1 MIRISRP
8 VVSMALAAALLTFST
23 QAQKSPKAPVTP
35 TYGNADAIN
44 DGELKA
50 YLYFLASD
58 QLEGRSFPSRGY
70 DAAALYVASHL
81 AEWGL
86 QPGGSTSG
94 TKGPLQPYFMPIE
107 MESRQLIAEESKAT
121 LTVTPAARPGQAS
134 PPQITSFGYERDWF
148 FGTPGSPAP
157 LTGPLDV
164 SGALVFAGNGWVI
177 RKTNA
182 DPYKGI
188 DVRGKIIVVSGKPP
202 ELSDGPLGEPCVD
215 FFSPQQYAAKNGALA
230 VVNIVDSMNAA
241 FMARPASSRTSLN
254 GRPFVVKKFQQA
266 AACPSAPIV
275 TAGLDF
281 TNALFVAER
290 HNGAEVFYT
299 ADRNAAVYPPAYQ
312 GERKSV
318 PSLEAFALSDRK
330 NLRLHLAIHNEDGH
344 GENVIGI
351 LEGSD
356 PILKNE
362 YVILSSHLDHLGL
375 SSPSSDG
382 HGVYSGADDD
392 ASGSAALLAAA
403 HAYAAGAAKGI
414 RPKRSILFLWNGGE
428 EKGYSGSRYFV
439 QFPPIDLSKVV
450 AFLHMDMIGR
460 TKNSAYVDSDKT
472 HVLVDRG
479 EILLIGPH
487 ISSTDLERRIETV
500 NANYQKLKLNHFYD
514 ATHPDDTHD
523 NLGPQ
528 QIGQRLFSRSDQ
540 YNFALMGIPIAYFT
554 TGLHADY
561 HRPTDTPEKID
572 FQELQMIARTV
583 GAVGWDLA
591 NDSGRAKLNPTLPND
606 LKTAM
611 DNARKQG
618 WGKLTPVL
626 APLPGM
632 PY

>member
-1 MIRISRP
+1 MRISRP
-8 VVSMALAAALLTFST
+8 VVSMTLAAALLTFST
-23 QAQKSPKAPVTP
+23 QAQKSPKAP

-44 DGELKA
+44 DAELKA

-70 DAAALYVASHL
+70 DTAALYIASHL

-86 QPGGSTSG
+86 NPGGSTSG

-107 MESRQLIAEESKAT
+107 LESRQLMAEDSKAT
-121 LTVTPAARPGQAS
+121 LTAAPAARPGQPAA
-134 PPQITSFGYERDWF
+134 PQVTSFDYERDWF
-148 FGTPGSPAP
+148 FGTPGSPVQLSA
-157 LTGPLDV
+157 PLDV
-164 SGALVFAGNGWVI
+164 SGALVFAGNGWLI

-188 DVRGKIIVVSGKPP
+188 DVRGKIVVVSGKPP
-202 ELSDGPLGEPCVD
+202 ELGDGSLGEPCVD
-215 FFSPQQYAAKNGALA
+215 FFSPQQYAARNGALA

-241 FMARPASSRTSLN
+241 FMARPASARASLN
-254 GRPFVVKKFQQA
+254 GPPFVVRKFQQP
-266 AACPSAPIV
+266 AACPSAPII

-281 TNALFVAER
+281 TNALFIGER

-299 ADRNAAVYPPAYQ
+299 ADRNAAVYPPSYQ
-312 GERKSV
+312 GERKTV
-318 PSLEAFALSDRK
+318 PSLESFALSDRK
-330 NLRLHLAIHNEDGH
+330 TLRLRVAIHNEDGH

-356 PILKNE
+356 PVLKNE
-362 YVILSSHLDHLGL
+362 YVILSAHLDHLGL
-375 SSPSSDG
+375 SAPSSDG
-382 HGVYSGADDD
+382 HAVYSGADDD

-403 HAYAAGAAKGI
+403 HAYATGAAKGI

-428 EKGYSGSRYFV
+428 EKSYSGSRYFV

-460 TKNSAYVDSDKT
+460 TKTSAYVDNDKT

-487 ISSTDLERRIETV
+487 ISSTDLETRIETV
-500 NANYQKLKLNHFYD
+500 NANFQKLKLNHFYD
-514 ATHPDDTHD
+514 ATHTDDTHD

-591 NDSGRAKLNPTLPND
+591 NDGGRPKLNAALPSD